1 MSHSYKYKICTKFFS
16 ETLLVNVAIFSYCG
30 KQTLALRN

>member
-16 ETLLVNVAIFSYCG
+16 ETLVNIAIFSYCG